1 MVRHAATNQ
10 VSSPKSGERG
20 GGKVYFTEEQLA
32 AMRGGLTVKQYRRK
46 MI

>member
-1 MVRHAATNQ
+1 MAVHRDTERAWWGQ
-10 VSSPKSGERG
+10 VP
-20 GGKVYFTEEQLA
+20 FTEEQLA